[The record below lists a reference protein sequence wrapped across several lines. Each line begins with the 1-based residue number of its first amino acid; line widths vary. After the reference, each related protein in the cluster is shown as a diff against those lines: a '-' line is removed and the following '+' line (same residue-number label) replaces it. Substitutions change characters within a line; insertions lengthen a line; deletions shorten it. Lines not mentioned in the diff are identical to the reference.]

1 VNHFEDHPHTVRIRI
16 SHEFTAKGGWRHS
29 TSVDLTGNA
38 NDPVD
43 IDQQLEER
51 LRRADD
57 IARQEARRRNKID
70 GFDDAA

>member
-1 VNHFEDHPHTVRIRI
+1 MHDREPIYTVRIRI
-16 SHEFTAKGGWRHS
+16 AHTFSERRGWKHE

-38 NDPVD
+38 NDPIDV
-43 IDQQLEER
+43 DQQLEER